1 MVTAHSLS
9 FLVSDLF
16 ALFRFGFIDFIVDK
30 KISVPKQSIQ

>member
-16 ALFRFGFIDFIVDK
+16 ALVRFGFTDFIFHM